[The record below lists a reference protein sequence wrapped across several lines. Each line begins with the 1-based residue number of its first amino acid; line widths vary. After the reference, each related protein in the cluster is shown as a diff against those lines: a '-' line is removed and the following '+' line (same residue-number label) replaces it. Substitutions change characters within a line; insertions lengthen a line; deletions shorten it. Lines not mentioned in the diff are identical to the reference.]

1 MSAIILI
8 SGIPASGK
16 TTICNGLERLI
27 KEKVILF
34 SFDDYIGEEVS
45 KDTEIS
51 SYEDIPRAKVLRQSW
66 EKFIFEKLKE
76 EKFDFIFVDDIFYL
90 QSQRRTFMK
99 FASRNGFKFVVLKV
113 QCDVEMAK
121 ERNRS
126 RVQFP
131 GLEITDDVIQ
141 NIFEKFEDE
150 EDFICIDSTLKVEDI
165 WGKVTVR
172 LAELPT
178 PEIKKSDGNDEIHIN
193 STTEKDS
200 VEVLSRKITGK
211 IINSGFRSR
220 GKEINDLRRTYL
232 KNLTDDFDEK
242 LFESFIIEN
251 LKKLNG

>member
-1 MSAIILI
+1 MSAIILV

-16 TTICNGLERLI
+16 TTICKGLERLI

-34 SFDDYIGEEVS
+34 SFDDFVGKEVLKGS
-45 KDTEIS
+45 EVNN
-51 SYEDIPRAKVLRQSW
+51 YEDIPRAKVLRQSW
-66 EKFIFEKLKE
+66 EKFIFGKLKE
-76 EKFDFIFVDDIFYL
+76 RSFDFIFIDDIFYL

-99 FASRNGFKFVVLKV
+99 FASRHGFKFIVLEV
-113 QCDVEMAK
+113 QCGVELAK

-141 NIFEKFEDE
+141 NIFEKFESE
-150 EDFICIDSTLKVEDI
+150 KDFICIDSASKIEDI
-165 WGKVTVR
+165 WGKITMK
-172 LAELPT
+172 LTELRT
-178 PEIKKSDGNDEIHIN
+178 PEVKESDGNDEIHIN
-193 STTEKDS
+193 STTEKDYI
-200 VEVLSRKITGK
+200 EVLSRKITSK

-232 KNLTDDFDEK
+232 RNLKDDFDEK
-242 LFESFIIEN
+242 LFESFLIEN